1 MVMWRYQLRAKIG
14 FAPKLHVCRHSN
26 VSRVLSWS
34 GLYDLLARWLWKF
47 NSSYRRCLVLQVP
60 PIVRCSVCDTGGV
73 GRGHAKQG
81 CQSELMSWTK
91 RPCDSFEPFVSTAQ
105 AAELQK
111 LLDKGSQDS
120 AFFCRLSQSEQQSD
134 PVGSNRPFD
143 SGRVSEC
150 MAESALRLLSTY
162 VGAAHPLFP
171 ILLNFSFGQVSERQR
186 PSLEKQKP
194 CGGVER
200 EVCYRVRQKTQASD
214 SVHCLSKVTF
224 VRMSTEVAQPGPGI
238 ERPVQARPHSRLRGC
253 EAGNIRVY
261 CRVRPMT
268 EAEPSPQKRF

>member
-1 MVMWRYQLRAKIG
+1 MEIQQQL
-14 FAPKLHVCRHSN
+14 PQ
-26 VSRVLSWS
+26 VLGSA
-34 GLYDLLARWLWKF
+34 G
-47 NSSYRRCLVLQVP
+47 SSL
-60 PIVRCSVCDTGGV
+60 RCSVCDTGGV

-81 CQSELMSWTK
+81 CQNELMSWTK

-120 AFFCRLSQSEQQSD
+120 AFFCRLSQSEEQSD

-186 PSLEKQKP
+186 PSLNASFAAGAWKSRNHVEEWKEKYAIECDRRRKP
-194 CGGVER
+194 STQFT
-200 EVCYRVRQKTQASD
+200 VCQR
-214 SVHCLSKVTF
+214 
-224 VRMSTEVAQPGPGI
+224 
-238 ERPVQARPHSRLRGC
+238 
-253 EAGNIRVY
+253 
-261 CRVRPMT
+261 
-268 EAEPSPQKRF
+268 